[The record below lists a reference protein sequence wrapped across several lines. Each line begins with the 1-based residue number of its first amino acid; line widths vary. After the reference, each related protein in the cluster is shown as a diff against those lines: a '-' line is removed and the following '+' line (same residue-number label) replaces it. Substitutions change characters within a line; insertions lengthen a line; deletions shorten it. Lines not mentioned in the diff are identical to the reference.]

1 MIQRDYSAKIK
12 ELATKFPVVTVTGPR
27 QSGKSTLVQSL
38 FKAKPYVSLEDPD
51 ERLFASTDPRGFL
64 SNYPKGAILDEVQ
77 HVPQLFSYIQGI
89 VDKAKKPGMFILSG
103 SQNFLLMEKITQT
116 LAGRTAICQL
126 LPLSKA
132 ELQKAKLIGTSD
144 QLIYTGGYPRI
155 YDRHIAPADFYS
167 GYVRTYLERD
177 VRQLKNISDHSHFTK
192 FIKLCAAR
200 LGSILNLQSLA
211 NDCGISV
218 NTAKAWLSVLQT
230 GYIIYLLPPYHNNFN
245 KRLMKSPKLYFYD
258 TGLACYLLGIQ
269 NEEQVATHFLRGGLF
284 ENLVVTDIMKQFLN
298 KGKEA
303 PLYFWKDKT
312 HKEIDLIVEKGN
324 RKFTAI
330 EIKSGETRTDD
341 YFKNFDYWNKL
352 SGNTPAGNTVLYAG
366 SRKVLSSKGSFVP
379 FMNWEKELKL

>member
-1 MIQRDYSAKIK
+1 MISRDYSDKIL
-12 ELATKFPVVTVTGPR
+12 ELSTKFPVITVTGPR

-38 FKAKPYVSLEDPD
+38 FSEKSYISLEDPD
-51 ERLFASTDPRGFL
+51 ERAFASTDPRGFL
-64 SNYPKGAILDEVQ
+64 SSYPKGAILDEVQ
-77 HVPQLFSYIQGI
+77 HVPALFSYIQGI
-89 VDKAKKPGMFILSG
+89 VDKANKPGMFILSG

-126 LPLSKA
+126 LPLSKT
-132 ELQKAKLIGTSD
+132 ELQKAKLLGTSD

-155 YDRHIAPADFYS
+155 YDQQIAPADFYS

-177 VRQLKNISDHSHFTK
+177 VRQVKNISDHSHFTK

-200 LGSILNLQSLA
+200 LGSVLNLQSLA

-218 NTAKAWLSVLQT
+218 NTAKSWLSVLQT

-258 TGLACYLLGIQ
+258 TGLACYLLGIH
-269 NEEQVATHFLRGGLF
+269 NVEQVATHFLRGGLF
-284 ENLVVTDIMKQFLN
+284 ENLIVTDIMKHFLN

-324 RKFTAI
+324 RKFSAI

-341 YFKNFDYWNKL
+341 FFKNFDYWN
-352 SGNTPAGNTVLYAG
+352 SITGNTNADNTVVYAG
-366 SRKVLSSKGSFVP
+366 LRKVTSSKGSYVP